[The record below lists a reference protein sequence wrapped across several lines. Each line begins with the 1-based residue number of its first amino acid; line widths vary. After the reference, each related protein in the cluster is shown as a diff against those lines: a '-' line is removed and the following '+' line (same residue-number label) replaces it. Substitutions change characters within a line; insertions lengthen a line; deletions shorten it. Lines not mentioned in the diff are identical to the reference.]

1 MSLPAGQER
10 VLHDIEGALKAS
22 EPHLASM
29 FAIFARL
36 NQGEPVGAEL
46 VQRSRLRWLR
56 PGTAMSAIVLIPVM
70 FVAVIIGAVL
80 SGSARGA
87 TTCEVSRA
95 AGGPSPLMRRPICP
109 QAHATASNP
118 QTPPAPPASGTR
130 DSSCTTAV
138 PVARFTTR
146 NGGEQVFSV
155 PARTL
160 TTAVRPSG
168 VC

>member
-10 VLHDIEGALKAS
+10 VLHDIEGALMAS

-29 FAIFARL
+29 FAVFARL

-95 AGGPSPLMRRPICP
+95 AGGASPLMHRPICP
-109 QAHATASNP
+109 RAT
-118 QTPPAPPASGTR
+118 TTVPA
-130 DSSCTTAV
+130 
-138 PVARFTTR
+138 ARFTTR
-146 NGGEQVFSV
+146 YGGEQVFPV
-155 PARTL
+155 PARML

-168 VC
+168 MC